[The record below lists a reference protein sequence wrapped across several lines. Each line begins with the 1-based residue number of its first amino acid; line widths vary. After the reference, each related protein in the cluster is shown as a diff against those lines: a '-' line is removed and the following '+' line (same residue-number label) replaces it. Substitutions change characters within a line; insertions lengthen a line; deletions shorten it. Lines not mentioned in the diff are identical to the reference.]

1 MVRSKSLRV
10 TIGARYDDTPAM
22 DIVHQMDNGCL
33 CSVMYVGSGIG
44 MVVGYSGC
52 VGEMR
57 WMCYGGGVAWYLD

>member
-57 WMCYGGGVAWYLD
+57 